1 MPPIKQGGRIGIK
14 EEGKKD
20 MTTLLLERTIKE
32 EFRITGLAQV
42 SRGQRVSYW
51 GLLSCSCQ

>member
-14 EEGKKD
+14 EGKKD
-20 MTTLLLERTIKE
+20 MTTSLSKRTIKE